1 MWFCAHAIFYYRLD
15 AQVSYLIHEN
25 VYLIEADDEQLA
37 QVTAEKLGRE
47 ADDLNEDGRIEVN
60 GQPAQY
66 VFAGI
71 RKLIQVETSPDT
83 AKGLLRSGT
92 EATYSVMEVDTL
104 EEVESL
110 AKGRVTSVL
119 YRE

>member
-15 AQVSYLIHEN
+15 GQASFLIHEN
-25 VYLIEADDEQLA
+25 IYLIEADDADLA
-37 QVTAEKLGRE
+37 LASAEELGRE
-47 ADDLNEDGRIEVN
+47 NEDLNVDGRIEVN

-66 VFAGI
+66 IFAGI
-71 RKLIQVETSPDT
+71 RKLIQVESSPEA
-83 AKGLLRSGT
+83 AKGRLLSGT

-104 EEVESL
+104 EEVEAL
-110 AKGRVTSVL
+110 ARGEAMSVL